1 MKNISKLMLLAGLT
15 LQMSGNLFADNW
27 SDAIAT
33 YQPGA
38 TSQAAGAQ
46 ELLERNLIY
55 GQARNIVASNRTAET
70 LAIAAFKTGRTD
82 KFPSTMKASDVQAK
96 LEELAAG
103 GAAAAAPA
111 PAAAAAAPAAAAA
124 AAAAAPAAAAAAP
137 AAAAAA
143 APAAPAAAA
152 AAAPAFA
159 AEDQAIFA
167 DYSNDIENISKA
179 VTAAVNSAPEAVRPA
194 LREVVRKDFNA
205 VVTAGGNAKRSNI
218 LGKNNSKKSPKK
230 RYSKSIR

>member
-103 GAAAAAPA
+103 GAAAAAP
-111 PAAAAAAPAAAAA
+111 APAAAAA